1 MGKKSHSKVVF
12 CILLAIT
19 FSILTGC
26 GGQQKVVTS
35 SPIEEKIGV
44 VDLEQAAKAHPQWK
58 QIEAI
63 NAKIAVLKQQ
73 YQQLVQSDASQDQ
86 LSKLNEEQMLSQQL
100 QVAEKQKEWT
110 REQEILW
117 QGLDRKMQI
126 KKQELE
132 KSFQAELA
140 KVQQEK
146 TKELEDYRKQL
157 NVLYG
162 AQIVNLQ
169 LKLQFSNLSEEERK
183 QKKGELDKL
192 AQEQQEKLAAKQ
204 EEMEEEMD
212 TQLQAV
218 KSAMGQELKA
228 YQVQEETK
236 IKKELDAKY
245 KVWQAKNQQE
255 MINQE
260 EQWKKGLESQ
270 QKQFTQRL
278 KEVER
283 LEGQVKELNQE
294 KAKIQEKIRTD
305 LKNISAEI
313 AQKEK
318 LKAVVVNYRV
328 NGLAVDIT
336 AQVVQ
341 KAKILN

>member
-1 MGKKSHSKVVF
+1 MGKKSHSRVVF
-12 CILLAIT
+12 CIFLVIA
-19 FSILTGC
+19 FSMLTGC
-26 GGQQKVVTS
+26 GGQQKAVTS

-63 NAKIAVLKQQ
+63 NAKIVVLKQQ
-73 YQQLVQSDASQDQ
+73 YQQLVQGDDSQEQ
-86 LSKLNEEQMLSQQL
+86 FNKLNEEQMVSQQL
-100 QVAEKQKEWT
+100 QVAQKQKEWA

-117 QGLDRKMQI
+117 QGLERKMQI

-132 KSFQAELA
+132 KAFQAELA

-146 TKELEDYRKQL
+146 SKELEEYRKQL

-212 TQLQAV
+212 TRLQAV
-218 KSAMGQELKA
+218 KSAMSQELKA
-228 YQVQEETK
+228 YQLQEETK
-236 IKKELDAKY
+236 IKQELEAKH
-245 KVWQAKNQQE
+245 KVWQEKNQQE
-255 MINQE
+255 MVSQE
-260 EQWKKGLESQ
+260 EQWKKGLAGQ
-270 QKQFTQRL
+270 QKQFAQRM
-278 KEVER
+278 KEVEK
-283 LEGQVKELNQE
+283 LESQVKELNQE
-294 KAKIQEKIRTD
+294 KAKIQEQIKTD
-305 LKNISAEI
+305 LKNISAQV
-313 AQKEK
+313 AQSQK

-336 AQVVQ
+336 AQVIQ
-341 KAKILN
+341 ELKKF